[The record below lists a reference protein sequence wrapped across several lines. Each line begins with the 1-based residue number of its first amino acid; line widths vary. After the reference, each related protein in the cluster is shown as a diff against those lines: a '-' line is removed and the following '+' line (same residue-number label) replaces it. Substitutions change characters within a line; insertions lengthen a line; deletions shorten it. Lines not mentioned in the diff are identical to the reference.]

1 MVSHTFALEVSAL
14 ISKLKGLD
22 TVTRS
27 VLVLGEN
34 YKVQS
39 SVLDINS

>member
-27 VLVLGEN
+27 VLGEN